1 MTLAVRASAHA
12 RFLPPRAA
20 HTPMAEPD
28 QAIWAEMLAHL
39 RANHPGVCRQWFDD
53 IRPAWVGSG
62 AIDLVIADDLQRRYL
77 ERECA
82 AAFNDAACAATGHLL
97 AVRFCSP
104 EEGEKRAAEHRAR
117 AESRRSRRT
126 VAPAAPVAVNP
137 AGAGESRNGT
147 PPPAGTSRVVRE
159 PIAPRSSDEL
169 ALNPDCNFDNFVVG
183 PNNRLA
189 HAAATAASAAPGA
202 AYNPLFVYGG
212 VGLGKTHLLQAIC
225 QRVRTDQ
232 PDATILFISCEG
244 FTTRFLEAVQAGE
257 MADFRH
263 RFRDVDLLVIDD
275 IHFLAK
281 RDQTQ
286 EEFFHTFNSL
296 YQARRQIILSSD
308 AAPDEIPD
316 LEERLVSRF
325 KWGLVACIEAPPYDT
340 RVSIVKNKA
349 QQRGVALPDEV
360 ACFIAAR
367 IDTNIR
373 ELEGALTRV
382 QMQAIV
388 NECAITLPVAEEAL
402 GPAENKAGAPRMT
415 IEHIVE
421 AVTDYFDVPLSHLQ
435 SKKRQRS
442 IALPR
447 QVCMYLA
454 REHTRY
460 SLEEIGGYF
469 GGRDHSTVLHSVRT
483 IAENRKSD
491 ADLEDA
497 IRAVQSRLS
506 AVAAGRDA

>member
-1 MTLAVRASAHA
+1 
-12 RFLPPRAA
+12 
-20 HTPMAEPD
+20 MADPD

-39 RANHPGVCRQWFDD
+39 RAHHPGVCRQWFEA
-53 IRPAWVGSG
+53 IQPAWVGSG
-62 AIDLVIADDLQRRYL
+62 VIELTIDDDLQRRYL
-77 ERECA
+77 ERECVS
-82 AAFNDAACAATGHLL
+82 AFNDAARAATGHLL
-97 AVRFCSP
+97 AVRFCSVQ
-104 EEGEKRAAEHRAR
+104 EGRRRAAEHRAR
-117 AESRRSRRT
+117 EDAKRARRH
-126 VAPAAPVAVNP
+126 VQAAIEQAPAAGP
-137 AGAGESRNGT
+137 T
-147 PPPAGTSRVVRE
+147 PPASRVVRE
-159 PIAPRSSDEL
+159 PIASARAADEL
-169 ALNPDCNFDNFVVG
+169 AFSPDYTFDNFVVG

-189 HAAATAASAAPGA
+189 HAAANATAAAPGA
-202 AYNPLFVYGG
+202 AYNPLFIHGG

-225 QRVRTDQ
+225 QRVRADHA
-232 PDATILFISCEG
+232 DAEILFISCDG
-244 FTTRFLEAVQAGE
+244 FITRFMEAVQAGE

-296 YQARRQIILSSD
+296 YQARRQIIISSD
-308 AAPDEIPD
+308 ASPDEIPD

-325 KWGLVACIEAPPYDT
+325 KWGLVACIEPPPYET
-340 RVSIVKNKA
+340 RVAIVAGKA
-349 QQRGVALPDEV
+349 RQRGVDIPENV
-360 ACFIAAR
+360 ACFIANR
-367 IDTNIR
+367 IDSNIR

-388 NECAITLPVAEEAL
+388 NECPITIEVAEEAL
-402 GPAENKAGAPRMT
+402 GPADPKAVGPRMT
-415 IEHIVE
+415 IEHIVD
-421 AVTDYFDVPLSHLQ
+421 AVTDFFDVPLSHLQ

-483 IAENRKSD
+483 IAENRTRD
-491 ADLEDA
+491 ASLDES
-497 IRAVQSRLS
+497 IRAIQGRL
-506 AVAAGRDA
+506 VAAASGRDAHQTS